1 MQKVLVSTAGP
12 DLGSALNDLRPRL
25 DALQSR
31 LARDP
36 IVTSLP
42 PPAAVD
48 ILLDVDSVRFIVS
61 WNESGVSVKNRSAGR
76 IADCRR

>member
-36 IVTSLP
+36 IVTTLP
-42 PPAAVD
+42 PP
-48 ILLDVDSVRFIVS
+48 
-61 WNESGVSVKNRSAGR
+61 GR
-76 IADCRR
+76 RPGKLAIKTYGRRVTS

>member
-1 MQKVLVSTAGP
+1 MQKVLISDV
-12 DLGSALNDLRPRL
+12 ALMDNDLRPRL

-36 IVTSLP
+36 IVTTLP

-48 ILLDVDSVRFIVS
+48 ICWMST
-61 WNESGVSVKNRSAGR
+61 G
-76 IADCRR
+76 